1 MTTMFMIG
9 SAAVGAVVALLA
21 WLTERALRTEGKP
34 VRWVWVAALLLTVAV
49 PFLPRLPLPALPGT
63 DAQPA
68 PTLVETGADRLGDLA
83 ALLPATSAGA
93 VADGVLSAVWLLL
106 TLLAAGVTIV
116 ATVRLVAARRRWP
129 EAEVLDT
136 RVRLSRRFGPAV
148 VGLFRPTIVLPRR
161 ALDLHA
167 DEMALVL
174 EHERE
179 HLRARDP
186 WLLAFATLLVVA
198 LPWNLPLVWQALRLR
213 RAVELDCD
221 ARVLARGA
229 GRRTYAS
236 LLVRLASDA
245 PPFPFA
251 AAALAERRSFLRDR
265 IEGMRERVQ
274 PMAGYT
280 RLALVVA
287 IAAGLVGIFAFA
299 PRFVT
304 IQFGP
309 RHDRVHELRFK
320 EVPTRIEIGTTLDDP
335 ILHFDERRLRE
346 EVERAR
352 REAERARGRI
362 ERVRRVELREAQA
375 QMEGL
380 RREMVEA
387 RRSMRAQ
394 VEPLGEISEA
404 AATDGKRLRDELAVV
419 AQQARTRRERAE
431 RELVAARQLQA
442 EIEERLEKAEKA
454 LADGDAQGGGS
465 GESAAKGWFLSW
477 SPDSPRSPDPRAID
491 VQSADAPLIFVDGE
505 RLESPDAIKDI
516 APERIDRVEVIK
528 GEAAAKLWGEE
539 AANGVVQIFLK
550 PS

>member
-68 PTLVETGADRLGDLA
+68 PTLVESGADRLGDLA

-106 TLLAAGVTIV
+106 TLLAAGVTVV
-116 ATVRLVAARRRWP
+116 ATVRLLAARRRWP

-136 RVRLSRRFGPAV
+136 RVRLSHRFGPAV

-179 HLRARDP
+179 HVRARDP
-186 WLLAFATLLVVA
+186 WLLALATVLVVA
-198 LPWNLPLVWQALRLR
+198 FPWNLPLVWQALRLR

-229 GRRTYAS
+229 RRKTYAS

-280 RLALVVA
+280 RVALVVA

-304 IQFGP
+304 LQFGP
-309 RHDRVHELRFK
+309 RHDRMHELRFK
-320 EVPTRIEIGTTLDDP
+320 EMPIRVEVGSRLDGA
-335 ILHFDERRLRE
+335 IHIDERRIRE

-352 REAERARGRI
+352 REAERARDRI
-362 ERVRRVELREAQA
+362 ERVRRVEVREAQA
-375 QMEGL
+375 RME
-380 RREMVEA
+380 EA
-387 RRSMRAQ
+387 RQQMKEAREAMRAG
-394 VEPLGEISEA
+394 VEPFGELSEA
-404 AATDGKRLRDELAVV
+404 AATDAEQLRDELAVV
-419 AQQARTRRERAE
+419 AQRARERRDRAE
-431 RELVAARQLQA
+431 RELLAAQRLQA
-442 EIEERLEKAEKA
+442 DIEQRLEKAEKA
-454 LADGDAQGGGS
+454 LA
-465 GESAAKGWFLSW
+465 E
-477 SPDSPRSPDPRAID
+477 
-491 VQSADAPLIFVDGE
+491 ADAEAASPPIRRRTGDGPPSTLFEFGGAEAPLVFVDGE
-505 RLESPDAIKDI
+505 RLESPNAIKDI
-516 APERIDRVEVIK
+516 PPDRIDRVEVIK
-528 GEAAAKLWGEE
+528 GEAAAKLWGDE
-539 AANGVVQIFLK
+539 AANGVIQIFLK